1 MCLID
6 FNNFIFLENNTSLE
20 EVDLDNQNPSEEN
33 EEKILEVICS
43 IKTLK
48 KKIYV

>member
-1 MCLID
+1 MCVID

-33 EEKILEVICS
+33 
-43 IKTLK
+43 
-48 KKIYV
+48 